1 MEHAKVKILAI
12 ASGGGHWEQ
21 LMLIRP
27 ALADAEVKYVTTL
40 PGLPP
45 RAGIKNYS
53 IVHECNRNDLRKL
66 VSNAVRIFWIL
77 IRYRPDVVISTGA
90 LPGLIGVA
98 LARTI
103 FRSRTIWVDSV
114 ANGKEFSMSGRMAKH
129 FSSLWLTQWD
139 EVAQATGASCFGR
152 VI

>member
-1 MEHAKVKILAI
+1 M
-12 ASGGGHWEQ
+12 
-21 LMLIRP
+21 LMRP
-27 ALADAEVKYVTTL
+27 ALADADVKYVTTL
-40 PGLPP
+40 PGLPA
-45 RAGIKNYS
+45 RAGITKYS

-66 VSNAVRIFWIL
+66 ASNTARLLWIL
-77 IRYRPDVVISTGA
+77 ARYRPDVVISTGA

-98 LARTI
+98 LARTV

-114 ANGKEFSMSGRMAKH
+114 ANGKEFSMSGRMAKR
-129 FSSLWLTQWD
+129 FSSLWLTQWE